1 MAEPCEIISINS
13 KYVPLSVVPVCAG
26 VDDISGIELTELAA
40 IKIEAKSITHY
51 HMLFGILWNKYH
63 TKHYNVAL
71 YKQQT
76 LPSQQQIPVCL
87 LVQTDEVERTVV
99 IGAKIEEELCFII
112 FKV

>member
-1 MAEPCEIISINS
+1 M
-13 KYVPLSVVPVCAG
+13 CAG
-26 VDDISGIELTELAA
+26 VDDISGIELTVLAA

-63 TKHYNVAL
+63 TKLSKHYNVAL

-87 LVQTDEVERTVV
+87 LVKTDEVERTVV
-99 IGAKIEEELCFII
+99 IEAKIEEELCFTI
-112 FKV
+112 FKYNHILSGTGI